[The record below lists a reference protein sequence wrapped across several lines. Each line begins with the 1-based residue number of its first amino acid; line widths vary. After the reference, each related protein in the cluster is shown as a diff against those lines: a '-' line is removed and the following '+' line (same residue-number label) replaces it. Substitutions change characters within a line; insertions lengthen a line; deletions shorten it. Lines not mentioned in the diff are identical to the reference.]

1 MSIIILIHCAR
12 YSMNSLK
19 WPNMANHRVLVSL
32 FNLRYKRLLLPIAL
46 FALLVSENTRAVTV
60 ETLADSFWA
69 VSTYVAFTLAIYHWV
84 SRWLDG
90 AHALVS
96 AYHRSRNLQVVIA
109 ALLGAL
115 PGCGGA
121 IVVTTQFV
129 SGKVGFGA
137 LVAVLTAT
145 MGDAAFLLLAS
156 QPVTGLYVIGIGVVT
171 GCVTGLVINAL
182 HRDDFMRPTL
192 TELSNKLRTSCCSA
206 TSAVSFKAINLQGL
220 FWKYLLLPASLVA
233 FASSFQ
239 IDINQ
244 VLSLPEMSIEWIGA
258 LLAVSCMLLWALTQE
273 IEDYQS
279 TVSED
284 DKIRT
289 SHPMQKAAQD
299 TNFVSAWVIIAFL
312 AFELTLHF
320 TGFEIGANWGNWGV
334 WMPALG
340 IVIGLLPGCGP
351 QILVTS
357 LYLSGALPFSAQL
370 SNAISNDGDALFP
383 AIALAPKAAL
393 MATLYSSIPAA
404 IVGYGYFWLFEM

>member
-1 MSIIILIHCAR
+1 
-12 YSMNSLK
+12 MNSLK

-258 LLAVSCMLLWALTQE
+258 LLAVSSMLLWALTQE

-340 IVIGLLPGCGP
+340 IMIGLLPGCGP

>member
-1 MSIIILIHCAR
+1 
-12 YSMNSLK
+12 MNSLK

-90 AHALVS
+90 GHALVS

-258 LLAVSCMLLWALTQE
+258 LLAVSSMLLWALTQE

>member
-1 MSIIILIHCAR
+1 
-12 YSMNSLK
+12 MNSLK

-171 GCVTGLVINAL
+171 GCITGLVINAL
-182 HRDDFMRPTL
+182 HRDDFMRPAL
-192 TELSNKLRTSCCSA
+192 TKLSNKLRTSCCSA

-239 IDINQ
+239 IDINH

-258 LLAVSCMLLWALTQE
+258 LLAVSSMLLWALTQE

-340 IVIGLLPGCGP
+340 IMIGLLPGCGP

-404 IVGYGYFWLFEM
+404 IVGYGYFWLFER

>member
-1 MSIIILIHCAR
+1 
-12 YSMNSLK
+12 MNSLK

-129 SGKVGFGA
+129 SGKVDFGA

-182 HRDDFMRPTL
+182 HRDDFMRPAL
-192 TELSNKLRTSCCSA
+192 TELSNKLQTSCCSA
-206 TSAVSFKAINLQGL
+206 TSVVSFKAINLQGL

-258 LLAVSCMLLWALTQE
+258 LLAVSSMLLWALTQE

>member
-1 MSIIILIHCAR
+1 
-12 YSMNSLK
+12 MNSLK

-171 GCVTGLVINAL
+171 GCITGLVINAL
-182 HRDDFMRPTL
+182 HQDDFMRPEL

-206 TSAVSFKAINLQGL
+206 TSTVSFKAINLQGL

-258 LLAVSCMLLWALTQE
+258 LLAVSSMLLWALTQE

-320 TGFEIGANWGNWGV
+320 TGFEIGANWGV

-340 IVIGLLPGCGP
+340 IMIGLLPGCGP

-404 IVGYGYFWLFEM
+404 IVGYGYFWLFER

>member
-1 MSIIILIHCAR
+1 
-12 YSMNSLK
+12 MNSLK

-171 GCVTGLVINAL
+171 GCITGLVINAL
-182 HRDDFMRPTL
+182 HRDDFMRPSL

-206 TSAVSFKAINLQGL
+206 TSTVSFKAINLQGL

-258 LLAVSCMLLWALTQE
+258 LLAVSSMLLWALTQE

-340 IVIGLLPGCGP
+340 IMIGLLPGCGP

-404 IVGYGYFWLFEM
+404 IVGYGYFWLFER

>member
-258 LLAVSCMLLWALTQE
+258 LLAVSSMLLWALTQE

-340 IVIGLLPGCGP
+340 IMIGLLPGCGP

-404 IVGYGYFWLFEM
+404 IVGYGYFWLFER

>member
-1 MSIIILIHCAR
+1 
-12 YSMNSLK
+12 MNSLK

-96 AYHRSRNLQVVIA
+96 AYHRSRNLKVVIA

-404 IVGYGYFWLFEM
+404 IVGYGYFWLFER

>member
-1 MSIIILIHCAR
+1 
-12 YSMNSLK
+12 MNSLK

-129 SGKVGFGA
+129 SSKVGFGA

-258 LLAVSCMLLWALTQE
+258 LLAVSSMLLWALTQE

>member
-96 AYHRSRNLQVVIA
+96 AYHRSRNLKVVIA

-404 IVGYGYFWLFEM
+404 IVGYGYFWLFER

>member
-1 MSIIILIHCAR
+1 
-12 YSMNSLK
+12 MNSLK

-220 FWKYLLLPASLVA
+220 FWKYLLFPASLVA

>member
-1 MSIIILIHCAR
+1 
-12 YSMNSLK
+12 MNSLK

-171 GCVTGLVINAL
+171 GCITGLVINAL
-182 HRDDFMRPTL
+182 HRDDFMRPAL
-192 TELSNKLRTSCCSA
+192 TVLSNKLRTSCCSA
-206 TSAVSFKAINLQGL
+206 TSTVSFKAINLQGL

-258 LLAVSCMLLWALTQE
+258 LLAVSSMLLWALTQE

-404 IVGYGYFWLFEM
+404 IVGYGYFWLFER

>member
-1 MSIIILIHCAR
+1 
-12 YSMNSLK
+12 MNSLK

-171 GCVTGLVINAL
+171 GCITGLVINAL
-182 HRDDFMRPTL
+182 HQDDFMRPEL

-206 TSAVSFKAINLQGL
+206 TSTVSFKAINLQGL

-258 LLAVSCMLLWALTQE
+258 LLAVSSMLLWALTQE

-340 IVIGLLPGCGP
+340 IMIGLLPGCGP

-404 IVGYGYFWLFEM
+404 IVGYGYFWLFER

>member
-1 MSIIILIHCAR
+1 
-12 YSMNSLK
+12 MNSLK

-244 VLSLPEMSIEWIGA
+244 VWSLPEMSIEWIGA
-258 LLAVSCMLLWALTQE
+258 LLAVSSMLLWALTQE

-320 TGFEIGANWGNWGV
+320 TGFEIGTNWGNWGV

-340 IVIGLLPGCGP
+340 IMIGLLPGCGP

>member
-1 MSIIILIHCAR
+1 
-12 YSMNSLK
+12 MNSLK

-156 QPVTGLYVIGIGVVT
+156 QPVTGLDVIGIGVVT

-258 LLAVSCMLLWALTQE
+258 LLAVSSMLLWALTQE

>member
-1 MSIIILIHCAR
+1 
-12 YSMNSLK
+12 MNSLK

-258 LLAVSCMLLWALTQE
+258 LLAVSSMLLWALTQE

>member
-1 MSIIILIHCAR
+1 
-12 YSMNSLK
+12 MNSLK

-171 GCVTGLVINAL
+171 SCVTGLVINAL

>member
-1 MSIIILIHCAR
+1 
-12 YSMNSLK
+12 MNSLK

>member
-1 MSIIILIHCAR
+1 
-12 YSMNSLK
+12 MNSLK

-171 GCVTGLVINAL
+171 GCITGLVINAL
-182 HRDDFMRPTL
+182 HRDDFMRPAL
-192 TELSNKLRTSCCSA
+192 TVLSNKLRTSCCSA
-206 TSAVSFKAINLQGL
+206 TSTVSFKAINLQGL

-258 LLAVSCMLLWALTQE
+258 LLAVSSMLLWALTQE

-320 TGFEIGANWGNWGV
+320 TGFGIGANWGNWGV

-340 IVIGLLPGCGP
+340 IMIGLLPGCGP

-404 IVGYGYFWLFEM
+404 IVGYGYFWLFER

>member
-1 MSIIILIHCAR
+1 
-12 YSMNSLK
+12 MNSLK

-244 VLSLPEMSIEWIGA
+244 VLSMPEMSIEWIGA

>member
-1 MSIIILIHCAR
+1 
-12 YSMNSLK
+12 MNSLK

-171 GCVTGLVINAL
+171 GCITGLVINAL
-182 HRDDFMRPTL
+182 HRDDFMRPAL
-192 TELSNKLRTSCCSA
+192 TELSNKLWTSCCSA
-206 TSAVSFKAINLQGL
+206 TSTVSFKAINLQGL

-258 LLAVSCMLLWALTQE
+258 LLAVSSMLLWALTQE

-340 IVIGLLPGCGP
+340 IMIGLLPGCGP

-404 IVGYGYFWLFEM
+404 IVGYGYFWLFER

>member
-1 MSIIILIHCAR
+1 
-12 YSMNSLK
+12 MNSLK

-171 GCVTGLVINAL
+171 GWVTGLVINAL

-258 LLAVSCMLLWALTQE
+258 LLAVSSMLLWALTQE

-404 IVGYGYFWLFEM
+404 IVGYVYFWLFEM

>member
-1 MSIIILIHCAR
+1 
-12 YSMNSLK
+12 MNSLK

-182 HRDDFMRPTL
+182 HRDDFMRPAL
-192 TELSNKLRTSCCSA
+192 TELSNKLQTSCCSA

-244 VLSLPEMSIEWIGA
+244 VLSLPDMTIEWIGA
-258 LLAVSCMLLWALTQE
+258 VMAVSCMLLWALTQE

>member
-1 MSIIILIHCAR
+1 
-12 YSMNSLK
+12 MNSLK

-182 HRDDFMRPTL
+182 HRDDFMRPVL

-258 LLAVSCMLLWALTQE
+258 LLAVSSMLLWALTQE

>member
-182 HRDDFMRPTL
+182 HRDDFMRPAL
-192 TELSNKLRTSCCSA
+192 TVLSNKLQTSCCSA

-244 VLSLPEMSIEWIGA
+244 VLSLPDMTIEWIGA
-258 LLAVSCMLLWALTQE
+258 VMAVSCMLLWALTQE

>member
-1 MSIIILIHCAR
+1 
-12 YSMNSLK
+12 MNSLK

-182 HRDDFMRPTL
+182 HRDNFMRPTL